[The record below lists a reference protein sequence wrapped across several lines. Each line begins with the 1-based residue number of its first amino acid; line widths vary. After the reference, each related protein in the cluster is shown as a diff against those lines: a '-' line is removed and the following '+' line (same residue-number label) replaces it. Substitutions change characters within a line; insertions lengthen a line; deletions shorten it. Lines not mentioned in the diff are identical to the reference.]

1 MFASIVV
8 RPSGALQSFP
18 PDRAASLP
26 NGNLTFASTIPGAL
40 RATRS
45 PRVLLCGSIKYTI
58 LGVGM
63 HPMVSPVFLVPTLP
77 PRVFDGSDRPVRP
90 ISLR

>member
-1 MFASIVV
+1 MFAPIVV
-8 RPSGALQSFP
+8 CPSGARQFFP

-45 PRVLLCGSIKYTI
+45 PRVFLCGSIKYTNP
-58 LGVGM
+58 GVEM
-63 HPMVSPVFLVPTLP
+63 HPKVSPVILVPTLP
-77 PRVFDGSDRPVRP
+77 PRCLIEAIDPSAPFS
-90 ISLR
+90 